1 MAFCP
6 LTCQSCYN
14 TDVFRCLRLLDSSN
28 YPRTSDS
35 NYPHTSDWFF
45 WWTLTGSQSFW
56 IEHHQWFYSGVV
68 CVGVSV
74 FCKIFFFELWVCK
87 SNCFL
92 FFIFFY
98 LTCVLGCDGLGWIF
112 GFFLVSYALGFL
124 SSTRYVFEWWFCKSN
139 FFFLTYV
146 LGCDGL
152 VWILAPR
159 DIDNV

>member
-1 MAFCP
+1 VLKASWFLKLSPHIWFKLSPHIWLILLM
-6 LTCQSCYN
+6 
-14 TDVFRCLRLLDSSN
+14 DIDRLSIFLN
-28 YPRTSDS
+28 WTS
-35 NYPHTSDWFF
+35 PMVFF
-45 WWTLTGSQSFW
+45 WCRLHWG
-56 IEHHQWFYSGVV
+56 
-68 CVGVSV
+68 
-74 FCKIFFFELWVCK
+74 FCLLQDLFFEWWVCK